1 MAHESTTQQTCYPE
15 EKKLYMALEL
25 SKAKWLV
32 RCSSGGRKVH
42 QEIVLPND
50 EERMAALIR
59 RAKEKLG
66 LAEEAKVVSC
76 YEAGRDGFWPHRF
89 LKRQGVENN
98 VIDAASM
105 KVSRHGRRAKND
117 GIDVRQLLNDLV
129 RFDRGDDDVWRVVR
143 VPSEE
148 AEDDR
153 RPHREL
159 ERLKKE
165 RTQHRNGIQ
174 SLMATHGVQIKGDL
188 MKLLSNLD
196 RLKIWNGQPLPEKTK
211 AEIKREYRRLEQVE
225 TDIADIKK
233 DQAESVKKP
242 ANAKLAKVAKLQTLR
257 GVGLDSAWLIVMEL
271 LGWRTFPNRQEV
283 GASVGLVGTPYDS
296 GEMDREQ
303 GISKAGNQ
311 RVRTRLIEL
320 SWLWLRY
327 QPNSDLTKW
336 FNQRYSESGK
346 RAKRIGIVAVARRL
360 LIQLWHFVEHDVKPK
375 DAIIVKP

>member
-1 MAHESTTQQTCYPE
+1 MRAAGGLRFSGRLVPTKKEEALMAHESTTQQTCYPE

-42 QEIVLPND
+42 LEIVLPND
-50 EERMAALIR
+50 EERMAALVR

-66 LAEEAKVVSC
+66 LGEEAKVVSC

-89 LKRQGVENN
+89 LEKQGIENN

-105 KVSRHGRRAKND
+105 KVSRHGRRAKSD

-165 RTQHRNGIQ
+165 RTDHRN
-174 SLMATHGVQIKGDL
+174 
-188 MKLLSNLD
+188 
-196 RLKIWNGQPLPEKTK
+196 
-211 AEIKREYRRLEQVE
+211 
-225 TDIADIKK
+225 
-233 DQAESVKKP
+233 
-242 ANAKLAKVAKLQTLR
+242 R
-257 GVGLDSAWLIVMEL
+257 G
-271 LGWRTFPNRQEV
+271 RPR
-283 GASVGLVGTPYDS
+283 
-296 GEMDREQ
+296 
-303 GISKAGNQ
+303 
-311 RVRTRLIEL
+311 
-320 SWLWLRY
+320 
-327 QPNSDLTKW
+327 
-336 FNQRYSESGK
+336 
-346 RAKRIGIVAVARRL
+346 
-360 LIQLWHFVEHDVKPK
+360 
-375 DAIIVKP
+375 

>member
-1 MAHESTTQQTCYPE
+1 MAHESTTQATWYPE

-32 RCSSGGRKVH
+32 RCSSGGQKAH
-42 QEIVLPND
+42 QDVVLPND
-50 EERMAALIR
+50 EKGMAALAL

-66 LAEEAKVVSC
+66 LAEGAKVVSC

-89 LKRQGVENN
+89 LENLGIEN
-98 VIDAASM
+98 IVIDAASM
-105 KVSRHGRRAKND
+105 KVSRQGRRAKND
-117 GIDVRQLLNDLV
+117 RIDVKLLLNELV
-129 RFDRGDDDVWRVVR
+129 RFHRGDDDVWRVVR

-148 AEDDR
+148 EEDDR

-165 RTQHRNGIQ
+165 RTQHRNRVRSLLAIQ
-174 SLMATHGVQIKGDL
+174 GVQIAGDL
-188 MKLLSNLD
+188 MKLLRDLD
-196 RLKIWNGQPLPEKTK
+196 RLKIWNGQPLPENIK
-211 AEIKREYRRLEQVE
+211 AEIKREHRRLELVE
-225 TDIADIKK
+225 ADIADI
-233 DQAESVKKP
+233 QRYQRSSVKRP
-242 ANAKLAKVAKLQTLR
+242 ASAKLEKVAKLQTLR
-257 GVGLDSAWLIVMEL
+257 GVGLDSSWLIVMEL
-271 LGWRTFPNRQEV
+271 LGWRMFFNRREV

-303 GISKAGNQ
+303 GISKAGNR
-311 RVRTRLIEL
+311 RVRERLIEL

-336 FNQRYSESGK
+336 FNKRYSESGK
-346 RAKRIGIVAVARRL
+346 RSKRIGIVAVARRL
-360 LIQLWHFVEHDVKPK
+360 LIQLWHFVEHDVTPK

>member
-1 MAHESTTQQTCYPE
+1 MAHESTTQSTCYPE

-32 RCSSGGRKVH
+32 RCSSGGRKAY

-50 EERMAALIR
+50 KERMATLVG
-59 RAKEKLG
+59 RAKKKLG
-66 LAEEAKVVSC
+66 LPEGAKVVSC
-76 YEAGRDGFWPHRF
+76 YEAGRDGFWIHRF
-89 LKRQGVENN
+89 LENQGIENI

-117 GIDVRQLLNDLV
+117 SIDVKQLLNDLV
-129 RFDRGDDDVWRVVR
+129 RFHRGDDDVWRVVR

-148 AEDDR
+148 TEDDR

-159 ERLKKE
+159 GRLKKE
-165 RTQHRNGIQ
+165 RTQHRNRIR
-174 SLMATHGVQIKGDL
+174 SLLATHGIQVTVDL
-188 MKLLSNLD
+188 MKLFSNLD
-196 RLKIWNGQPLPEKTK
+196 RLMIWNGQPLPKNTK
-211 AEIKREYRRLEQVE
+211 AEIKREYRRLELVE
-225 TDIADIKK
+225 SDIADIKK
-233 DQAESVKKP
+233 DQSESVKNP
-242 ANAKLAKVAKLQTLR
+242 ASAKLGKVAKLQTLR

-271 LGWRTFPNRQEV
+271 LGWRTFSNRREV
-283 GASVGLVGTPYDS
+283 GAAVGLVGTPYDS

-336 FNQRYSESGK
+336 FNQRYAESGK
-346 RAKRIGIVAVARRL
+346 RSKRIGIVAVARRL

>member
-1 MAHESTTQQTCYPE
+1 MAHESTTQPTCYPE

-32 RCSSGGRKVH
+32 RCSSGGRKAH
-42 QEIVLPND
+42 QDVVLPND
-50 EERMAALIR
+50 EGRMAALVR

-66 LAEEAKVVSC
+66 LAEDAKVVSC

-89 LKRQGVENN
+89 LERQGIENI

-105 KVSRHGRRAKND
+105 KVSRQGRRAKND
-117 GIDVRQLLNDLV
+117 RIDVKLLLNELI
-129 RFDRGDDDVWRVVR
+129 RFHRGDEDVWRVVR

-165 RTQHRNGIQ
+165 RTQHRNRVR
-174 SLMATHGVQIKGDL
+174 SLLAIHGVQITGDL
-188 MKLLSNLD
+188 MKLLRDLD
-196 RLKIWNGQPLPEKTK
+196 RVKIWNGQALPENIK
-211 AEIKREYRRLEQVE
+211 AEIKREHRRLELVE
-225 TDIADIKK
+225 ADMADIQKY
-233 DQAESVKKP
+233 QRASVKRP
-242 ANAKLAKVAKLQTLR
+242 ASAKLEKVAKLQTLR

-271 LGWRTFPNRQEV
+271 LGWRTFSNRREV

-303 GISKAGNQ
+303 GISKAGNR

-336 FNQRYSESGK
+336 FRKRYAESGK
-346 RAKRIGIVAVARRL
+346 RSKRIGIVAVARRL

-375 DAIIVKP
+375 DAIFVKP